1 MFSSSF
7 KPLSTLRPADRV
19 ALAPIEARHPVSLR
33 SPATEAMTDFR
44 RLQPVTV
51 MPETYYLDANESMIT
66 HGVRLLLVMDKERQ
80 LLGVIT
86 AQDILGER
94 PLQLASQGKGL
105 PRELTVAD
113 LMHPLG
119 DIDMLDITDV
129 RHANVGDLVATL
141 KHLGRQHLLVIAKDV
156 ASGGTLLCGLF
167 SATQIARQLGTEDIQ
182 PFEVARTFAQIEA
195 ALVH

>member
-1 MFSSSF
+1 MSSSSF
-7 KPLSTLRPADRV
+7 KPLPTQRPDNRV
-19 ALAPIEARHPVSLR
+19 SLAPSESRRPVTLQ

-51 MPETYYLDANESMIT
+51 SPDVHYLDANESMIT
-66 HGVRLLLVMDKERQ
+66 HGVRLLLVVDADRH
-80 LLGVIT
+80 LCGVIT
-86 AQDILGER
+86 AQDVLGER

-119 DIDMLDITDV
+119 DIDMLDIGDV
-129 RHANVGDLVATL
+129 RHANVGDMVATL
-141 KHLGRQHLLVIAKDV
+141 KRLGRQHVLVIATNQ
-156 ASGGTLLCGLF
+156 AAGTILLCGLF